1 MRNRSTFAA
10 AFVSALLLTAC
21 GQHAASTIPLGPDN
35 QSAHRG
41 TRHPQATQ
49 QLGKY
54 NINPS
59 KVFVAGI
66 SSGGFMAVQMHIA
79 YSGTFKGAAIYAGGV
94 DYCAQ
99 DSESNALLDC
109 GGVGDNSYT
118 SELSASE
125 SFISSNQNTAG
136 MDPISN
142 VKNQPVYLW
151 HGTADETVPAGSM
164 NDLQSEYQHY
174 GATPITYDNSHAA
187 NHGWESPYGEVAC
200 GTLASP
206 YMIDC
211 SSFDSEQVWLTMFL
225 GTLNAKNTGT
235 LGGSLIQFDQTP
247 YGGGSNDM
255 DTTGWIFVPAN
266 CASGQSCS
274 LVVAL
279 HGCEQYQTAIGT
291 KFVTEG
297 GLEQWADTNN
307 LVVLYPY
314 AVTGSTNPNG
324 CWDWWGYT
332 NSSYALK
339 SGPQMADVYTMTKAV
354 MGGAGATPTPSPTP
368 APTSTPAATPTP
380 QPTATPARTP
390 TPTPAPTPT
399 PVRTPTPTPSPVRTP
414 TPAPTPTHT
423 PSPSPT
429 PSSLGC
435 WTTNNYA
442 QVTAGRAYFQFGTG
456 DALALGSNQNMGLDN
471 TYYVTSLSETS
482 ANYYVIV
489 PHC

>member
-1 MRNRSTFAA
+1 MVVRLVTA
-10 AFVSALLLTAC
+10 AFLSTALLLVAC
-21 GQHAASTIPLGPDN
+21 DGQRAVSSLPGGGSSQSSHHGSRHAL
-35 QSAHRG
+35 
-41 TRHPQATQ
+41 ATVA
-49 QLGKY
+49 LGKY

-109 GGVGDNSYT
+109 GGVGDGSYT
-118 SELSASE
+118 SELSESE
-125 SFISSNQNTAG
+125 SYIASNQNTAG
-136 MDPISN
+136 MDPVAN
-142 VKNQPVYLW
+142 LKNQPVYLW
-151 HGTADETVPAGSM
+151 HGAADETVPAGSM
-164 NDLQSEYQHY
+164 NDLQSEYSHY
-174 GATPITYDNSHAA
+174 GASPITYDNTYAA

-211 SSFDSEQVWLTMFL
+211 SSYDSEQTWLKMFL

-247 YGGGSNDM
+247 FGGGSNDM

-274 LVVAL
+274 LVVAF
-279 HGCEQYQTAIGT
+279 HGCAQYQSAIGT

-307 LVVLYPY
+307 IVLLYPY
-314 AVTGSTNPNG
+314 ATTGGSNSNG

-339 SGPQMADVYTMTKAV
+339 SGPQMADVYAMTEAV
-354 MGGAGATPTPSPTP
+354 MGGAGSTPTPTPKPTATP
-368 APTSTPAATPTP
+368 APTATPTGAATPTP
-380 QPTATPARTP
+380 KPTASPTPTAAPTP
-390 TPTPAPTPT
+390 TPKPTATPAPTPT
-399 PVRTPTPTPSPVRTP
+399 PV
-414 TPAPTPTHT
+414 PTPTHT

-456 DALALGSNQNMGLDN
+456 DALALGSNENMGLDN
-471 TYYVTSLSETS
+471 TYYVTSLNETS
-482 ANYYVIV
+482 ADYYVIV